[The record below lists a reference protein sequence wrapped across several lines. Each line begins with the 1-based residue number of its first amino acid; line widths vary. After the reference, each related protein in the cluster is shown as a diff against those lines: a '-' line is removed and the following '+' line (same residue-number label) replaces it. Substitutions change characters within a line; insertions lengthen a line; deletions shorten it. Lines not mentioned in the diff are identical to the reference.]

1 MSIEPEIKKAIE
13 DSVEEMSQDDSVSRQ
28 IISWLE
34 AINKNTL
41 SDSDKAQRLELIY
54 ESIKIENSYED

>member
-1 MSIEPEIKKAIE
+1 MSIEHEIKKAIE
-13 DSVEEMSQDDSVSRQ
+13 DSVEEMGQDDSVSRQ
-28 IISWLE
+28 IIAWLE

-54 ESIKIENSYED
+54 ESIKVQNYDED